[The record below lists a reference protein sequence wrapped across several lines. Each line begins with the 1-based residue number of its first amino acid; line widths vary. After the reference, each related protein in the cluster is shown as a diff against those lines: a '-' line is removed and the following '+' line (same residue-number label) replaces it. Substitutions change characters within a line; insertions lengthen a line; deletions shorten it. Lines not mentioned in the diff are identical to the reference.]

1 VAVQNI
7 RALIPVVLD
16 LTAGNYNR
24 WRDQFLLT
32 VGKYSLQDHVLQ
44 NDSAPSFPDWQ
55 RMDCVV
61 KSWIFGT
68 ITDDLA
74 ASISS
79 RNSTA
84 RVAWL
89 AVESQFLNNKETRAL
104 LLEAKFRN
112 FVQGDL
118 SVAEYCKE
126 MKRMADTLED
136 LGETV
141 SDRTL
146 ILNVI
151 RGLNERFK
159 AVGMHL
165 RRGRPFPTFV
175 DAKADLLLE
184 EMTME
189 HHSTQATALAT
200 STAPTSAT
208 GGPSQGS
215 GGATASQGGPSA
227 PPPKSR
233 RSRGG
238 GKGSG

>member
-1 VAVQNI
+1 MAVQNI
-7 RALIPVVLD
+7 RTLIPVVLD

-44 NDSAPSFPDWQ
+44 YDPAPSFPDWQ

-74 ASISS
+74 ASISA
-79 RNSTA
+79 RNSA

-126 MKRMADTLED
+126 MKRMADMLED

-141 SDRTL
+141 TDRTL
-146 ILNVI
+146 VLNVI

-159 AVGMHL
+159 IVGMHL

-175 DAKADLLLE
+175 DAKADLLE

-189 HHSTQATALAT
+189 HHST
-200 STAPTSAT
+200 
-208 GGPSQGS
+208 
-215 GGATASQGGPSA
+215 
-227 PPPKSR
+227 
-233 RSRGG
+233 
-238 GKGSG
+238 